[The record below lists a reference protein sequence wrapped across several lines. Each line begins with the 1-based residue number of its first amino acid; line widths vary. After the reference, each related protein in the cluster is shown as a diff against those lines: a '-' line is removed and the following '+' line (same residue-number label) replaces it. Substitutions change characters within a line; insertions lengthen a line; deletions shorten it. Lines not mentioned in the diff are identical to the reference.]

1 MRYHQGMT
9 QRIVLDTNVLIAA
22 LLGPRGASRQ
32 VVRAS
37 LQGRYHVMM
46 STSLAL
52 ESEEVANREEII
64 AQSGLSRERL
74 ETLLDAL
81 FHVCHWHCVYYTWRP
96 NLPDEGD
103 NHVLELA
110 VASGVPLLVTHNQ
123 ADFHRAELRF
133 PWLRIVT
140 PDVLL
145 KEYP

>member
-1 MRYHQGMT
+1 
-9 QRIVLDTNVLIAA
+9 VLDTNVLIAA

-37 LQGRYHVMM
+37 LQGRYYMMM

-52 ESEEVANREEII
+52 EYEEVANHEEII
-64 AQSGLSRERL
+64 AQSGLSRACL
-74 ETLLDAL
+74 DTLLDAI
-81 FHVCHWHCVYYTWRP
+81 FHVCHWHHIYYTWRP

-123 ADFHRAELRF
+123 ADFQRAELRF